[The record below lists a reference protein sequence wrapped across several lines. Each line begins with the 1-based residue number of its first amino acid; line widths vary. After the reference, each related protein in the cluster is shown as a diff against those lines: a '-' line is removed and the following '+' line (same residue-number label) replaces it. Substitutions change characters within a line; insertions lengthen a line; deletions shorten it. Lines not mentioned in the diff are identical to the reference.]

1 MIIQFV
7 LAAILAILVLQ
18 ILGQPLFSRLLRA
31 GGVLLAVAGVLFVA
45 FPEVT
50 NKIAR
55 ALGVGRGAD
64 LFLYLAITCGSVL
77 ACHLY
82 LRIRSLEIR
91 QVELVRQLALQQN
104 EIEEGRK
111 AAAGPRFAG

>member
-18 ILGQPLFSRLLRA
+18 ILGQPLFSRLLKA
-31 GGVLLAVAGVLFVA
+31 GGLLLAVAGVLFVA

-50 NKIAR
+50 NSIAHR
-55 ALGVGRGAD
+55 LGVGRGAD

-91 QVELVRQLALQQN
+91 QVELVRQLALQQSQMD
-104 EIEEGRK
+104 EGR
-111 AAAGPRFAG
+111 AAVSRPHPA